1 MAQELIDAKIAKA
14 KSDLVK
20 DFFMWLNFVN
30 HNLEFF
36 NALSYDLTVNVD
48 PVISTINFVKPL
60 VAGPC
65 TNDPLALNAD
75 P

>member
-1 MAQELIDAKIAKA
+1 MATA
-14 KSDLVK
+14 KSDLVN
-20 DFFMWLNFVN
+20 DFFMWLYFMN

-36 NALSYDLTVNVD
+36 NSNYYALTVKVV
-48 PVISTINFVKPL
+48 PVISTDNFVNPL

-65 TNDPLALNAD
+65 TKAPLALNAD

>member
-20 DFFMWLNFVN
+20 DFFMWLNLVN
-30 HNLEFF
+30 HKLEFI
-36 NALSYDLTVNVD
+36 NTLSYDLTVNVD
-48 PVISTINFVKPL
+48 PVISTVKFVKPL
-60 VAGPC
+60 VAGPF